1 METLAVMAGERIN
14 YLSVA
19 LRARGAIKTLKS
31 LMSARQGLL
40 SLPNPELQQD
50 LKSVLQ
56 SVKAI
61 ESSEPLHAKL
71 SHETPYRRFE
81 EVQTLDEV
89 SKSFKDAQLLARLE
103 ALLSGGCQEEDM
115 RTAIRLFS
123 AIERRALYHY
133 SDPSWAGSGA

>member
-1 METLAVMAGERIN
+1 MDMFLMAGERTN

-19 LRARGAIKTLKS
+19 LRARAAIKTLKS
-31 LMSARQGLL
+31 LMNESQGIL
-40 SLPNPELQQD
+40 SLSSSELAQD
-50 LKSVLQ
+50 LKGVVQ
-56 SVKAI
+56 SLKAI

-89 SKSFKDAQLLARLE
+89 SKSFKDTQLLSRLE
-103 ALLSGGCQEEDM
+103 AVLSGGTKQEDM

-123 AIERRALYHY
+123 AVERRALYHY
-133 SDPSWAGSGA
+133 NDPSWAGLGA